1 MPMNS
6 GDRKGLVEAK
16 RLLQSGKLRE
26 ALARLLH
33 LTEKYPDD
41 AEVREGLAEA
51 LVVQGVTHA
60 EKGEHTRAFGE
71 FERSIRYADNA
82 EAHINLGRIHQ
93 LKGRFEDAFAE
104 YTRALDLNEDLPA
117 AHEALGHYFVEMRD
131 FDQAASAFGRA
142 ISKGGAS
149 RSAFL
154 GLWEAYLGLGQHE
167 KAHDTIMEAVS
178 RWPDDDAVLGTAGL
192 SFAVAKDDHG
202 QAEVWWKKAVLR
214 NPRNLA
220 ALFNLA
226 GLAALRGDR
235 PEALDYLRKCV
246 QVDRERAIEMW
257 RGDARSPRRKF
268 AAYAGDED
276 FLDLLGI

>member
-1 MPMNS
+1 MNA

-71 FERSIRYADNA
+71 FERSIRYADNP

-93 LKGRFEDAFAE
+93 LKGRYEDAFAE
-104 YTRALDLNEDLPA
+104 YTRALDMNEDLPA
-117 AHEALGHYFVEMRD
+117 AHEALGHYFLEMRD
-131 FDQAASAFGRA
+131 FDQAANAFGRA
-142 ISKGGAS
+142 ISKGGVS

-154 GLWEAYLGLGQHE
+154 GLWEAYLGQGQYE
-167 KAHDTIMEAVS
+167 KAHDAIMEAVA
-178 RWPDDDAVLGTAGL
+178 RWPEDDAVLGTAGL
-192 SFAVAKDDHG
+192 SFAVAKDDRG

-214 NPRNLA
+214 NPQNLA

-235 PEALDYLRKCV
+235 TEALEYLRKCV
-246 QVDRERAIEMW
+246 QVDRERTVEMW

-276 FLDLLGI
+276 FLDILGI